1 MRVTR
6 GALGAVAMMLA
17 VAALGACTSDE
28 DPAPPAATT
37 TTVFTPTCEPV
48 ETFPDQGQR
57 HLKDGAPFD
66 RYNSTPGT
74 SGPHWGT
81 PADPG
86 YYGTRVPE
94 PALVHNM
101 EHGQV
106 VVYYHALKRKDLH
119 RVQQYVLKAKG
130 AVIGARAP
138 VGVDAPITLAAW
150 TTLQTCDGFSEPLV
164 DAFRRKFQGKGPEK
178 VYPRFRG

>member
-1 MRVTR
+1 VAAAILIGTV
-6 GALGAVAMMLA
+6 ALG
-17 VAALGACTSDE
+17 GCTSDE
-28 DPAPPAATT
+28 EPAPQAATT
-37 TTVFTPTCEPV
+37 TTVFTPTCDPPQA
-48 ETFPDQGQR
+48 FPDQGQR
-57 HLKDGAPFD
+57 HLENGTPFD

-74 SGPHWGT
+74 SGPHWIS

-86 YYGTRVPE
+86 FYGTRVPE

-119 RVQQYVLKAKG
+119 LVQQYVLRAKG

-138 VGVDAPITLAAW
+138 VGIDAPITLAAW
-150 TTLQTCDGFSEPLV
+150 RTVQTCDGFTEQLA
-164 DAFRRKFQGKGPEK
+164 DAFRREFQGKGPER